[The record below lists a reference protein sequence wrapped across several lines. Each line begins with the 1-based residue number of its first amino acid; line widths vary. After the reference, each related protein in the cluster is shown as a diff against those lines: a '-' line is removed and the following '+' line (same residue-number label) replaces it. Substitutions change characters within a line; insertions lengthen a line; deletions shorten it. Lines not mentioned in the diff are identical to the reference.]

1 MLTSSK
7 IFLFTSLR
15 INHVVKTNIMKLS
28 TLKNYLVQMEQLQFD
43 LPNNTSIP
51 AHFHITEVGKVDKT
65 FIDCGGTLRSELK
78 IGLQLWYSVDTDHRL
93 SAQKL
98 LSILNMAE
106 DQLDLPDAEIEVE
119 YQAESIGKYG
129 LGFVEDENG
138 ARFKLLNT
146 QTACLAE
153 DQCSIT
159 EAKEQVTFQTMGTSS
174 NTCAPG
180 SGCC

>member
-1 MLTSSK
+1 MLLK
-7 IFLFTSLR
+7 HK
-15 INHVVKTNIMKLS
+15 NMKLS
-28 TLKNYLVQMEQLQFD
+28 TLKNYLAQMKQLRFD

-65 FIDCGGTLRSELK
+65 FVDCGGTVRSEFK

-106 DQLDLPDAEIEVE
+106 DQLSLPDAEIEVE

-146 QTACLAE
+146 KTACLAE
-153 DQCSIT
+153 DLCGIT
-159 EAKEQVTFQTMGTSS
+159 EAKQKISLEFAGNTQ

>member
-1 MLTSSK
+1 
-7 IFLFTSLR
+7 
-15 INHVVKTNIMKLS
+15 MKLS
-28 TLKNYLVQMEQLQFD
+28 TLKNYLTQMEQLQFD

-106 DQLDLPDAEIEVE
+106 DQLSLPDGEIEVE

-129 LGFVEDENG
+129 LGFVEDEHG

-146 QTACLAE
+146 KTACLAE
-153 DQCSIT
+153 DQCGIT
-159 EAKEQVTFQTMGTSS
+159 EAKEQVTFQTMGTNE